1 MKKNI
6 FLLGLS
12 LLLISCNVNNP
23 SENNSIEPSIENSTD
38 EVSPTEEASPD
49 LSYLS
54 GKLNSSES
62 RHYFGDGSYQT
73 IKTQYYYYETGE
85 VSKVE
90 ATHINTT
97 GASAIICNE
106 YQYEYKDGYLWK
118 LIKCCYIDT
127 FLSEYSYEEFDNN
140 GNSIISRRLAYI
152 DEQTLVS
159 GSCFETL
166 CEYDDQNNLIKDV
179 RYNYLDINTKYK
191 YYENTYELD
200 GLSRKDT
207 INYYNVDGTMNY
219 YHSGAN
225 EIIVNEHNDLL
236 SSKVYDYNDNNEL
249 YLSSHVYYEYDEH
262 YNETLAGALLY
273 DKNGELGY
281 TRETYTSYEYDENSN
296 VIKSEKYEYDENN
309 SKINVNISEYEY
321 DSNNNVVDAK
331 HYKVNEEGITY
342 LTQTSEYEYDE
353 NGNYTKN
360 IYTNYDEKGNVT
372 HTSTVISEYDENN
385 NCIYYKHIQNND
397 SYSYQISKYDE
408 NNNLIE
414 YSSYDY
420 RDGEEKLSSYMQY
433 IYFE

>member
-12 LLLISCNVNNP
+12 LLLMSCDTNDP
-23 SENNSIEPSIENSTD
+23 SENNSTEPSIENSTE

-54 GKLNSSES
+54 GKLNSSEYTV
-62 RHYFGDGSYQT
+62 YFGDGNYQT
-73 IKTQYYYYETGE
+73 TKMQYYYYEAGD
-85 VSKVE
+85 VSKTE
-90 ATHINTT
+90 NTIIDESGNILRTIN
-97 GASAIICNE
+97 SE
-106 YQYEYKDGYLWK
+106 YEYKDGYLWK

-127 FLSEYSYEEFDNN
+127 FLSEYSYEEFDSN
-140 GNSIISRRLAYI
+140 GNSIIRRRLAYI

-219 YHSGAN
+219 YYSGVN

-262 YNETLAGALLY
+262 YNETLVGALLY

-331 HYKVNEEGITY
+331 YYKVNEEGIKY

-360 IYTNYDEKGNVT
+360 IYTNYDEQGNVT
-372 HTSTVISEYDENN
+372 HTSTVISE
-385 NCIYYKHIQNND
+385 
-397 SYSYQISKYDE
+397 YDE

-420 RDGEEKLSSYMQY
+420 RDGEEKLSSYTQY

>member
-1 MKKNI
+1 MKNNI
-6 FLLGLS
+6 FLLGLT
-12 LLLISCNVNNP
+12 LLLVSCNVNNP
-23 SENNSIEPSIENSTD
+23 SENNSIDPSIENSKE

-62 RHYFGDGSYQT
+62 IHYFGDGSYQT
-73 IKTQYYYYETGE
+73 TKMQYYYYEAGD
-85 VSKVE
+85 VSKTE
-90 ATHINTT
+90 STIIDESGNILRTIN
-97 GASAIICNE
+97 SE
-106 YQYEYKDGYLWK
+106 YEYKDGYLSK
-118 LIKCCYIDT
+118 KIESIYIDND
-127 FLSEYSYEEFDNN
+127 LSEYIYKEFDSNEN
-140 GNSIISRRLAYI
+140 LIRIQYLIYV
-152 DEQTLVS
+152 DEQTLDNFS
-159 GSCFETL
+159 YERFY
-166 CEYDDQNNLIKDV
+166 EYDNENILIKIVDY
-179 RYNYLDINTKYK
+179 RYLDIDTKYK
-191 YYENTYELD
+191 YGEGTFKINGQNREEIT
-200 GLSRKDT
+200 
-207 INYYNVDGTMNY
+207 NYYNADGTMKY
-219 YHSGAN
+219 DQSCVYQLSL
-225 EIIVNEHNDLL
+225 NDNNDILDY
-236 SSKVYDYNDNNEL
+236 KVFKYNDNNEL
-249 YLSSHVYYEYDEH
+249 YLYSNSYYEYDEH
-262 YNETLAGALLY
+262 YNQTLVGVLLY

-331 HYKVNEEGITY
+331 YYKVNEEGITY
-342 LTQTSEYEYDE
+342 LTQASEYEYDE

-360 IYTNYDEKGNVT
+360 IYTNYDEQGNVT

-420 RDGEEKLSSYMQY
+420 RDGEEKLSSYTQY

>member
-12 LLLISCNVNNP
+12 LLLMSCDTNDP
-23 SENNSIEPSIENSTD
+23 SENNSTEPSIENSTE

-54 GKLNSSES
+54 GKLNSSEYTV
-62 RHYFGDGSYQT
+62 YFGDGNYQT
-73 IKTQYYYYETGE
+73 TKMQYYYYEAGD
-85 VSKVE
+85 VSKTE
-90 ATHINTT
+90 NTIIDESGNILRTIN
-97 GASAIICNE
+97 SE
-106 YQYEYKDGYLWK
+106 YEYKDGYLWK

-127 FLSEYSYEEFDNN
+127 FLSEYSYEEFDSN
-140 GNSIISRRLAYI
+140 GNSIIRRRLAYI

-219 YHSGAN
+219 YYSGVN

-262 YNETLAGALLY
+262 YNETLVGALLY

-309 SKINVNISEYEY
+309 SKINVNIYEYEY

-342 LTQTSEYEYDE
+342 LTLTSEYEYDE
-353 NGNYTKN
+353 NGNYTKKIN
-360 IYTNYDEKGNVT
+360 TNYDEKGNVT
-372 HTSTVISEYDENN
+372 YTSTVISE
-385 NCIYYKHIQNND
+385 
-397 SYSYQISKYDE
+397 YDE

-414 YSSYDY
+414 YSSYDN
-420 RDGEEKLSSYMQY
+420 RDGEEKLYSYMQY

>member
-6 FLLGLS
+6 FLLGLT
-12 LLLISCNVNNP
+12 LLLVSCNVNNP
-23 SENNSIEPSIENSTD
+23 SENNSIDPSIENSTE

-54 GKLNSSES
+54 GKLNSSE
-62 RHYFGDGSYQT
+62 YTVYYVDGNYQT
-73 IKTQYYYYETGE
+73 TKVQYYYYEAGD
-85 VSKVE
+85 VSKTE
-90 ATHINTT
+90 STIIDESGNILRTIN
-97 GASAIICNE
+97 SE
-106 YQYEYKDGYLWK
+106 YEYKDGYLWK
-118 LIKCCYIDT
+118 LITCCYRDT
-127 FLSEYSYEEFDNN
+127 FLSEYSYEEFDSN
-140 GNSIISRRLAYI
+140 GNSIIRRRLAYK

-207 INYYNVDGTMNY
+207 INYYNVDGTMDY
-219 YHSGAN
+219 YYSGVN
-225 EIIVNEHNDLL
+225 EIIVNEHNELL

-262 YNETLAGALLY
+262 YNQTMAGTILY
-273 DKNGELGY
+273 DRQGNVGY
-281 TRETYTSYEYDENSN
+281 TRIKYVSYEYDENN
-296 VIKSEKYEYDENN
+296 NIIKTEEYEYDENN

-353 NGNYTKN
+353 NGNNTKT
-360 IYTNYDEKGNVT
+360 IHTNYDEKGNIT
-372 HTSTVISEYDENN
+372 YTNTIISEYDENN
-385 NCIYYKHIQNND
+385 NCTYHKQITSND
-397 SYSYQISKYDE
+397 EYFYEISKYDV
-408 NNNLIE
+408 NGNLIE
-414 YSSYDY
+414 YSYYDCK
-420 RDGEEKLSSYMQY
+420 DGEEKLYSYTQY

>member
-12 LLLISCNVNNP
+12 LLLMSCDTNDP
-23 SENNSIEPSIENSTD
+23 SENNSTEPSIENSTE

-54 GKLNSSES
+54 GKLNSSEYTV
-62 RHYFGDGSYQT
+62 YFGDGNYQT
-73 IKTQYYYYETGE
+73 TKMQYYYYEAGD
-85 VSKVE
+85 VSKTE
-90 ATHINTT
+90 NTIIDESGNILRTIN
-97 GASAIICNE
+97 SE
-106 YQYEYKDGYLWK
+106 YEYKDGYLWK

-127 FLSEYSYEEFDNN
+127 FLSEYSYEEFDSN
-140 GNSIISRRLAYI
+140 GNSIIRRRLAYI

-219 YHSGAN
+219 YYSGVN

-262 YNETLAGALLY
+262 YNETLVGALLY

-296 VIKSEKYEYDENN
+296 VIKSEKYEYDEN
-309 SKINVNISEYEY
+309 
-321 DSNNNVVDAK
+321 
-331 HYKVNEEGITY
+331 
-342 LTQTSEYEYDE
+342 
-353 NGNYTKN
+353 GNYTKN
-360 IYTNYDEKGNVT
+360 IYTNYDEQGNVT

-420 RDGEEKLSSYMQY
+420 RDGEEKLSSYTQY

>member
-90 ATHINTT
+90 ATHISNTGT
-97 GASAIICNE
+97 SAIICNE
-106 YQYEYKDGYLWK
+106 YQYEYKDGYLSK
-118 LIKCCYIDT
+118 KIESIYIDND
-127 FLSEYSYEEFDNN
+127 LSEYIYKEFDSNEN
-140 GNSIISRRLAYI
+140 LIRIQHLIYV
-152 DEQTLVS
+152 DEQTLDNS
-159 GSCFETL
+159 SYERFY
-166 CEYDDQNNLIKDV
+166 EYDNENNLIK
-179 RYNYLDINTKYK
+179 YEFYKYLDIDTKYK
-191 YYENTYELD
+191 SYEETYKINGQNREE
-200 GLSRKDT
+200 
-207 INYYNVDGTMNY
+207 IVNYYNVDGTMNY

-262 YNETLAGALLY
+262 YNETLVGALLY

-309 SKINVNISEYEY
+309 RKINVNISEYEY

-331 HYKVNEEGITY
+331 YYKVNEEGITY

>member
-12 LLLISCNVNNP
+12 LLLVSCNVNNP
-23 SENNSIEPSIENSTD
+23 TENNSIDPSIENSKE

-54 GKLNSSES
+54 GKLNSSEYTV
-62 RHYFGDGSYQT
+62 YFDDGNYQT
-73 IKTQYYYYETGE
+73 TKNQYYYHESGD
-85 VSKVE
+85 VSKIE
-90 ATHINTT
+90 STIIDESGSILLTIN
-97 GASAIICNE
+97 SE
-106 YQYEYKDGYLWK
+106 YEYKDGYLWK
-118 LIKCCYIDT
+118 LIKRCYIDT
-127 FLSEYSYEEFDNN
+127 FLSEYSYEEFDSN

-166 CEYDDQNNLIKDV
+166 CEYDDQNNLIKSV
-179 RYNYLDINTKYK
+179 WYNYLDINTKYK

-200 GLSRKDT
+200 GLNRKET

-219 YHSGAN
+219 YYSGAN

-262 YNETLAGALLY
+262 YNKTMVGRISY
-273 DKNGELGY
+273 DRQGNVGY
-281 TRETYTSYEYDENSN
+281 TRIQYVSYEYDENNN
-296 VIKSEKYEYDENN
+296 VIKTEEYEYDENN
-309 SKINVNISEYEY
+309 YKINVYYSEYEY
-321 DSNNNVVDAK
+321 DSNNNVVVAK
-331 HYKVNEEGITY
+331 HFKVIESVTY
-342 LTQTSEYEYDE
+342 LTNTNECEYDS
-353 NGNYTKN
+353 NGNKIKTINTYFDEEGN
-360 IYTNYDEKGNVT
+360 ITYTNT
-372 HTSTVISEYDENN
+372 IISEYDENN

-414 YSSYDY
+414 YSSYDN
-420 RDGEEKLSSYMQY
+420 RDGEEKLYSYMQY